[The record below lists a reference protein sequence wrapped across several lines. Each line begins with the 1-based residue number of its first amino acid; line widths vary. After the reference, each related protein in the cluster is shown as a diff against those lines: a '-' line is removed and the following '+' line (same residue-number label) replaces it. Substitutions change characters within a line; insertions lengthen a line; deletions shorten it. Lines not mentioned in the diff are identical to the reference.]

1 MTERNMIGILS
12 AALQPANI
20 AGESWMHNSKG
31 LSQLLQTVTF
41 VIKKKCRKM
50 CYQKNVEKC

>member
-41 VIKKKCRKM
+41 VIKKS
-50 CYQKNVEKC
+50 VEKCVIKKM